1 MGCVSCAA
9 SPAIIGVMLQRPP
22 ERRPRR
28 WFAAAVWISVVGHG
42 VLLGA
47 LVWWAPVEPI
57 SVPPPMQ
64 IVIADPIP
72 PPQRESGSP
81 SKGEGAGGRA
91 NGTASQ
97 HALPPAPSPREEGS
111 EKTAGQA
118 LAPFRDVR
126 DLIDESNAKTGAERP
141 ELGLAARRA
150 RDQGFGHATDS
161 IDGIPS
167 LGTGERGDPRI
178 PGSGGVDIAAV
189 MSRDGRVAQAQTR
202 AVQGQVH
209 PFLFAAKERIEECWL
224 PVASDVRALGAPI
237 KVEDRSCRTQAHLRY
252 HVARVHAVYDARGAR
267 LSFSV
272 VGAPVSRDLKSRVE
286 RAVEEAGMPA
296 IPPELLDRE
305 GVMRL
310 AWNVYVDDFSMCG
323 LIGRGANA
331 HKPGGDEFI
340 GIVELDGLY

>member
-1 MGCVSCAA
+1 
-9 SPAIIGVMLQRPP
+9 MLQRPV
-22 ERRPRR
+22 EKPRR
-28 WFAAAVWISVVGHG
+28 RLVAAVWVSLVGHV
-42 VLLGA
+42 VLVGA
-47 LVWWAPVEPI
+47 LVWWAPEEVIP
-57 SVPPPMQ
+57 VRAPMQ
-64 IVIADPIP
+64 IVIVDPIP
-72 PPQRESGSP
+72 PPQPESGPP
-81 SKGEGAGGRA
+81 SQREGAGGRA
-91 NGTASQ
+91 RDDERPSPRDSGSKGTASQ
-97 HALPPAPSPREEGS
+97 NALPPAPSLREGGN
-111 EKTAGQA
+111 EKSAAQS
-118 LAPFRDVR
+118 LAPYREVR

-237 KVEDRSCRTQAHLRY
+237 RVEDRNCAAQEHLRF
-252 HVARVHAVYDARGAR
+252 HVARVHAVYDAQGAR

-296 IPPELLDRE
+296 IPPELLNRD
-305 GVMRL
+305 GVLRL
-310 AWNVYVDDFSMCG
+310 AWNVYVDDFSRCG
-323 LIGRGANA
+323 LVGRGANA